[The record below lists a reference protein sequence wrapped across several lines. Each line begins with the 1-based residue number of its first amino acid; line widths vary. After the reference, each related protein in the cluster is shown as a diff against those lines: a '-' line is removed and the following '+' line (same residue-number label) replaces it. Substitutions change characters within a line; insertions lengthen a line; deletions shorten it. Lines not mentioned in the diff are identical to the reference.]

1 MINFNKLKAFTLA
14 ELLLCLAI
22 ISVIVTLTFPMVS
35 KVRPNKHKALYKK
48 SYYLTERIVHD
59 LINDPDFY
67 PETSGYIGFDDVSE
81 VKFNGEAISGES
93 KFCKL
98 FAKNL
103 NFVGENS
110 TPNCTESASIDNPS
124 FTTTDGVAWI
134 LPYSKFDEKGI
145 VATVMPAPGSGT
157 PTPSAYSEYHLPYE
171 FIYIDVN
178 GATPPNC
185 EWSDT
190 CKDPDRFYIYIYV
203 DGTVKP
209 DEHVEATDNNMVDKD
224 YKKK

>member
-35 KVRPNKHKALYKK
+35 KVRPNKHKALFKK

-110 TPNCTESASIDNPS
+110 TPNCTAGTNWNNPS
-124 FTTTDGVAWI
+124 FTTTDGVVWI
-134 LPYSKFDEKGI
+134 LPYSKFDDMGMI
-145 VATVMPAPGSGT
+145 ATAMPSPGTGGT
-157 PTPSAYSEYHLPYE
+157 SASPYSKYHPA
-171 FIYIDVN
+171 FDTIQIDVN
-178 GATPPNC
+178 GATTPNC
-185 EWSDT
+185 FYSAST
-190 CKDPDRFYIYIYV
+190 CKDPDRFVIYVYV

-209 DEHVEATDNNMVDKD
+209 DFNADATDNNMVDKD
-224 YKKK
+224 YKK